1 MKALKKELQ
10 AVMKNLK
17 ALSQKTEKISKEVNK
32 LQKKKPA
39 KKVAVKRKAKTSAKR
54 VAKKATIKSRKKT
67 SAIDTVLKLIQKRKR
82 GMRTAEIKALTGYG
96 DKKIWDIV
104 NRAKRQ
110 GKVKSTS
117 KGLYVMA

>member
-17 ALSQKTEKISKEVNK
+17 ALSQKTEKLSKEVDK
-32 LQKKKPA
+32 LQKKRTAKKLVVKRTAKTPA
-39 KKVAVKRKAKTSAKR
+39 KRI
-54 VAKKATIKSRKKT
+54 AKKTTIKSRKKT
-67 SAIDTVLKLIQKRKR
+67 SAIDTVLQLIQKRKR
-82 GMRTAEIKALTGYG
+82 GMRTAEIKAMTGYG

-117 KGLYVMA
+117 KGLYVRA

>member
-1 MKALKKELQ
+1 MKKLRKELQ
-10 AVMKNLK
+10 SVLKNLK
-17 ALSQKTEKISKEVNK
+17 ALSQKTEKLSKEVDK
-32 LQKKKPA
+32 LAKKGPA
-39 KKVAVKRKAKTSAKR
+39 KKFVVKRKAKTAAKR
-54 VAKKATIKSRKKT
+54 VAKRAKIKPQKKT
-67 SAIDTVLKLIQKRKR
+67 SAIDTVLQLIQKRKR

-117 KGLYVMA
+117 KGLYVRA